1 MNGLPQL
8 LPRLT
13 QTAPPGFRH
22 PGLKLET
29 KHAPAGKYA
38 GPKVELETYRLSSF
52 SIGRQGACILSQ
64 HVYNTLWTG
73 TNGKLRVGS
82 KDY

>member
-8 LPRLT
+8 LPVLT

-38 GPKVELETYRLSSF
+38 GPKVELET
-52 SIGRQGACILSQ
+52 
-64 HVYNTLWTG
+64 
-73 TNGKLRVGS
+73 
-82 KDY
+82 